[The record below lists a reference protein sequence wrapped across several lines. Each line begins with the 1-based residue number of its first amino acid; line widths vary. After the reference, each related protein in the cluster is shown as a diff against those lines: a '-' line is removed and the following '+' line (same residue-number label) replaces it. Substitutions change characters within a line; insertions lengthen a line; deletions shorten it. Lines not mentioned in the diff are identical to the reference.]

1 MEARPFRM
9 SAQLILGLIV
19 IFIGMTLTLD
29 NFDLIE
35 SREYLRFW
43 PVFVVIFG
51 LSKIFQQR
59 SGSDRNSGILITIVG
74 LLFLLNNVE
83 VLRFRFRDYWPLLL
97 VVFGGSLI
105 WRTTARYRL
114 SADKQHSGDGD
125 SFMNLF
131 AFMGGFERTNN
142 SQNFVGGEMT
152 AIMGGCEVDL
162 RGASIKDGEAVIDV
176 FAFWGG
182 VSLKVPE
189 DWSVNVQG
197 LPIMGGIEDKT
208 KPPKDTSKR
217 LVVKGYAIMGGVEIG
232 N

>member
-1 MEARPFRM
+1 METRPFRL

-19 IFIGMTLTLD
+19 IFIGVTLTLD
-29 NFDLIE
+29 NFNLIE
-35 SREYLRFW
+35 AREYLRFW

-51 LSKIFQQR
+51 LSKTLMPR
-59 SGSDRNSGILITIVG
+59 GGSDRSSGILITIVG

-97 VVFGGSLI
+97 VLFGGSLI

-131 AFMGGFERTNN
+131 AFMGGFKRTND

-162 RGASIKDGEAVIDV
+162 RRASIKDGEAVIDV

-182 VSLKVPE
+182 VLLKVPE
-189 DWSVNVQG
+189 DWSVIVQG

-208 KPPKDTSKR
+208 RPSKNTSKR
-217 LVVKGYAIMGGVEIG
+217 LVVKGYAIMGGVEIR